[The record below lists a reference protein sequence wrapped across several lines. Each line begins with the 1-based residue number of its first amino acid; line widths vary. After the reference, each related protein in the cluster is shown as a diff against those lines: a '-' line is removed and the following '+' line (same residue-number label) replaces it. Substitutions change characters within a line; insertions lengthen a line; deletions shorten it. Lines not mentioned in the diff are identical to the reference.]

1 MPAPGAHRKTIME
14 FSAEQLQELRELCP
28 GAQPCGEGGVPYI
41 FLPELN
47 MPEGCSPAQVDALL
61 CPTAHH
67 GYTSR
72 LFLAQ
77 RISSPQ
83 SRNWSTQARI
93 LERTWYAISWKF
105 EQPNLR
111 LAQILA
117 LQLRAFR

>member
-1 MPAPGAHRKTIME
+1 MKYSE
-14 FSAEQLQELRELCP
+14 EELQELRKVCP
-28 GAQPCGEGGVPYI
+28 GAEPYGEGGIPYI
-41 FLPELN
+41 LLPELN
-47 MPEGCSPAQVDALL
+47 LPDGCSPTQVDALL

-83 SRNWSTQARI
+83 SRNWSTEARI
-93 LERTWYAISWKF
+93 MERTWYAISWKF

>member
-1 MPAPGAHRKTIME
+1 MPAQEARRKTIME

-41 FLPELN
+41 FLPQLSL
-47 MPEGCSPAQVDALL
+47 PEGCTPAQIDALL

-83 SRNWSTQARI
+83 SRNWSTETRI
-93 LERTWYAISWKF
+93 MERTWYAISWKF